1 MAHSN
6 KQQPDF
12 SHNPDPQNRQKTEA
26 LSRDIEDLDNALKTD
41 FDQKLGE
48 IADMLARF
56 KALIVAP
63 AKAAANED
71 NNTKPNSVAPANP
84 AADTE
89 ELATVTPLF
98 SSATVDN
105 ELENNA
111 VQESAKE
118 LPTPDSGNNDS
129 NNTNELADSA
139 PIAATTTQ
147 SRYAPEPA
155 RFEIGLYKLNSQLY
169 RFRLELDQ
177 EMEFREEPL
186 HLHFNQESELSM
198 MFQKLSDTTSEKN
211 SGS

>member
-26 LSRDIEDLDNALKTD
+26 LSRDIEDLDNGLKTD

-48 IADMLARF
+48 IADLLARF

-71 NNTKPNSVAPANP
+71 NNTKPNCVTPANP
-84 AADTE
+84 AEDTK

-98 SSATVDN
+98 SNATVNN
-105 ELENNA
+105 ELDNSTAPET
-111 VQESAKE
+111 AKD
-118 LPTPDSGNNDS
+118 LPTTDS
-129 NNTNELADSA
+129 NNTNELTDYA
-139 PIAATTTQ
+139 PIAAKTTQ
-147 SRYAPEPA
+147 SPYAPEPA
-155 RFEIGLYKLNSQLY
+155 RFETGLYKLNSQLY

-186 HLHFNQESELSM
+186 HLHFRQESELSIV
-198 MFQKLSDTTSEKN
+198 FQKLSDTTSENN

>member
-26 LSRDIEDLDNALKTD
+26 LSRDIEDLDNRLKTD

-48 IADMLARF
+48 IADLLARF

-71 NNTKPNSVAPANP
+71 NNTNLNSVTPANP
-84 AADTE
+84 AEDTKE
-89 ELATVTPLF
+89 WATVTPLF
-98 SSATVDN
+98 SNATVNN
-105 ELENNA
+105 ELDNSTAPET
-111 VQESAKE
+111 AKD
-118 LPTPDSGNNDS
+118 LPTPDS
-129 NNTNELADSA
+129 NNTNELTDCA
-139 PIAATTTQ
+139 PIAAKTTH
-147 SRYAPEPA
+147 SPYAPEPA
-155 RFEIGLYKLNSQLY
+155 RFETGLYKLNSQLY

-186 HLHFNQESELSM
+186 HLHFRQESELSIV
-198 MFQKLSDTTSEKN
+198 FQKLSDTTSENN